1 MLKQSDDSKK
11 DRVYTIG
18 HSIQTADEFIRKL
31 KMHGITCVCDV
42 RSTPYS
48 QYATDYNAEAI
59 RKTLR
64 ENGIAYVY
72 LGREFGARRTDRTLY
87 DEDGRLNFERTAQ
100 SELFQ
105 AGVQRL
111 QDGMEKGFTI
121 ALMCADKR
129 PEDCHRCI
137 LVGHALS
144 NLDFDV
150 ENILEDGSLES
161 QSEVDQLLLD
171 RYSSNIFQM
180 TLDNML
186 EPVEANSKED
196 IEKAY
201 RMRAKEIAYKLEE
214 I

>member
-1 MLKQSDDSKK
+1 MN
-11 DRVYTIG
+11 RIYTIG
-18 HSIQTADEFIRKL
+18 HSIQSVDEFVEKL
-31 KMHGITCVCDV
+31 KRHGITCVCDV

-48 QYATDYNAEAI
+48 QYATDYNAESI

-72 LGREFGARRTDRTLY
+72 LGREFGARRTDRSLY

-100 SELFQ
+100 STLFQ
-105 AGVQRL
+105 SGVQRVR
-111 QDGMEKGFTI
+111 DGMEKGFTI
-121 ALMCADKR
+121 ALMCTEKR

-137 LVGHALS
+137 MVGHALS

-150 ENILEDGSLES
+150 ENILEDGSLKS
-161 QSEVDQLLLD
+161 QAEVDQTLLD
-171 RYSSNIFQM
+171 RYSSNIFQV

-186 EPVEANSKED
+186 EPVEENSKED
-196 IEKAY
+196 IEKSY

-214 I
+214 E

>member
-1 MLKQSDDSKK
+1 
-11 DRVYTIG
+11 
-18 HSIQTADEFIRKL
+18 
-31 KMHGITCVCDV
+31 
-42 RSTPYS
+42 
-48 QYATDYNAEAI
+48 
-59 RKTLR
+59 
-64 ENGIAYVY
+64 
-72 LGREFGARRTDRTLY
+72 
-87 DEDGRLNFERTAQ
+87 
-100 SELFQ
+100 
-105 AGVQRL
+105 
-111 QDGMEKGFTI
+111 MEKGFTI
-121 ALMCADKR
+121 ALMCAEKR